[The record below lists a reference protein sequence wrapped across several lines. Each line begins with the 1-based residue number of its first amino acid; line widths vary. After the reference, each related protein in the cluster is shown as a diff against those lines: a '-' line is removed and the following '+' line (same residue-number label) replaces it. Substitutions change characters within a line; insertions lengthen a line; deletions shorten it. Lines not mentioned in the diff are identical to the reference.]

1 MKTSEIKW
9 LTMLLFTTMLFI
21 TACSDDTIRPPYL
34 EEEIKD
40 LTTEEIREKIE
51 TEKAALTKMKMN
63 HAVSPLENP
72 MLIRTT
78 RRNIARLMTELR
90 KRELNK

>member
-1 MKTSEIKW
+1 MKTS
-9 LTMLLFTTMLFI
+9 
-21 TACSDDTIRPPYL
+21 
-34 EEEIKD
+34 EIKD

-51 TEKAALTKMKMN
+51 TEKAALNKMKLN

>member
-1 MKTSEIKW
+1 MKTS
-9 LTMLLFTTMLFI
+9 
-21 TACSDDTIRPPYL
+21 
-34 EEEIKD
+34 EIKD
-40 LTTEEIREKIE
+40 LTTEEIKEKIE

-72 MLIRTT
+72 MLIRAT

>member
-1 MKTSEIKW
+1 MKTS
-9 LTMLLFTTMLFI
+9 
-21 TACSDDTIRPPYL
+21 
-34 EEEIKD
+34 EIKD

-63 HAVSPLENP
+63 HAVAPLENP

>member
-1 MKTSEIKW
+1 MKQS
-9 LTMLLFTTMLFI
+9 
-21 TACSDDTIRPPYL
+21 
-34 EEEIKD
+34 EIKD

>member
-1 MKTSEIKW
+1 MKTSEIK
-9 LTMLLFTTMLFI
+9 
-21 TACSDDTIRPPYL
+21 
-34 EEEIKD
+34 D
-40 LTTEEIREKIE
+40 LNTEEIREKIE

-63 HAVSPLENP
+63 HAVYPLENP
-72 MLIRTT
+72 MLIGTT